1 MWKSQFAALSLALL
15 ASDAIAQQ
23 LLAKEEILQMKSGTN
38 FTLNNLENGQTQS
51 FKKSQL
57 SGPPHV
63 ILQDLEG
70 NVVMESKLS
79 VSPMMK
85 SVLDKLHSR
94 PEIMQVVSPDGI
106 IKLNEQQPRDGLIS
120 AFCDQ
125 ADQTCKDAI
134 KAYGTRAKEYASA
147 ISQECKEAK
156 VALAKND
163 AMTNGDADS
172 IDTNDLALVRT
183 YYEKCTSHV
192 FPSEMRQRI
201 GVIVDLGESLG
212 DGHSGIVINSKTYLP
227 IGMAVQLAP
236 DRIYTARHVIFRWAS
251 DDGALQ
257 SKRQISSLVFIP
269 MNAPQRVISLM
280 SELGSAEDNRDDGL
294 VAFDQ
299 VMLKLQQPYN
309 PGGLWPIVRDER
321 SKVSSEPPEVILAGF
336 HAPFARALAAPSSKP
351 AAIKLAD
358 WPQYVRFDSSLSC
371 RIVTKSVDGCM
382 IHACDTIGGVSGSP
396 IFLARLESGRPVVV
410 GVHHGTAF
418 NTQHRACA
426 AGNTGVVF
434 NMGAIPLKTAIQN

>member
-70 NVVMESKLS
+70 NVVMDSKLS

-94 PEIMQVVSPDGI
+94 PETMQVVSPDGI
-106 IKLNEQQPRDGLIS
+106 IRLNEQQPRDGLIS

-125 ADQTCKDAI
+125 ADQTCRDAI

-163 AMTNGDADS
+163 AMANG
-172 IDTNDLALVRT
+172 
-183 YYEKCTSHV
+183 
-192 FPSEMRQRI
+192 
-201 GVIVDLGESLG
+201 
-212 DGHSGIVINSKTYLP
+212 
-227 IGMAVQLAP
+227 
-236 DRIYTARHVIFRWAS
+236 
-251 DDGALQ
+251 
-257 SKRQISSLVFIP
+257 
-269 MNAPQRVISLM
+269 
-280 SELGSAEDNRDDGL
+280 
-294 VAFDQ
+294 
-299 VMLKLQQPYN
+299 
-309 PGGLWPIVRDER
+309 
-321 SKVSSEPPEVILAGF
+321 EV
-336 HAPFARALAAPSSKP
+336 
-351 AAIKLAD
+351 
-358 WPQYVRFDSSLSC
+358 
-371 RIVTKSVDGCM
+371 T
-382 IHACDTIGGVSGSP
+382 
-396 IFLARLESGRPVVV
+396 
-410 GVHHGTAF
+410 
-418 NTQHRACA
+418 
-426 AGNTGVVF
+426 
-434 NMGAIPLKTAIQN
+434 